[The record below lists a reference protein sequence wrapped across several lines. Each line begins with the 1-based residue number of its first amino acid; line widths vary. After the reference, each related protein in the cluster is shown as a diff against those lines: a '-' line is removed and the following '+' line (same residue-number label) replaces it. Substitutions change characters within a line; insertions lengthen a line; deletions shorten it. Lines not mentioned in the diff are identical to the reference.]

1 MKALSKNSQEK
12 LSTLIGAPQEKLSTE
27 TILNEI
33 FRNDYRVRE
42 YVNTIL
48 VPHIYECLVD
58 SYGFTSDD
66 YDNDDINDHVWE
78 IIDGMEEVI
87 YNYQA
92 KKIVQAFDYNPF
104 KSESEM
110 TVYKFNSYNEMA
122 FEIIYN
128 KFFEA
133 YSEQLA

>member
-1 MKALSKNSQEK
+1 MKKFNNYENPCQ
-12 LSTLIGAPQEKLSTE
+12 
-27 TILNEI
+27 
-33 FRNDYRVRE
+33 VRK

-78 IIDGMEEVI
+78 IIDGMKEVI

-92 KKIVQAFDYNPF
+92 KKIVQAFDHDPF
-104 KSESEM
+104 TSESEM